1 MLGDHGRDDESL
13 YDRDDG
19 RDAGESLSDCNL
31 TAIWTCGAASVVAS
45 VAALSWAVE
54 AGAAAGG
61 GHDYTKVAPELSLLN
76 CGPSADLP
84 SASLM
89 CLVWYRTFKGKQA
102 AAHSHLARLPRSERA
117 RAHRL

>member
-1 MLGDHGRDDESL
+1 MALGRVARGVALCFAPACWGILGNLSMLGDHGRDDESL

-61 GHDYTKVAPELSLLN
+61 A
-76 CGPSADLP
+76 
-84 SASLM
+84 
-89 CLVWYRTFKGKQA
+89 
-102 AAHSHLARLPRSERA
+102 
-117 RAHRL
+117 